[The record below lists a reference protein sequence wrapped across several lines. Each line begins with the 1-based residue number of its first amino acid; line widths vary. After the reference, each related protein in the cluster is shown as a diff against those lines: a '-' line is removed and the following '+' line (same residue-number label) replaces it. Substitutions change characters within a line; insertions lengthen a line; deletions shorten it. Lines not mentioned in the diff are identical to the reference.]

1 MNEPIAAIMSAE
13 VKPWVRRAVKLAG
26 ARQRMVASVSA
37 CQLA

>member
-1 MNEPIAAIMSAE
+1 MNELIAARKPLE

-26 ARQRMVASVSA
+26 ARQRVVASVSS